1 MYHTGGY
8 GYVFIAQD
16 IKTGEDFALKVCSN
30 HPVSPPSIRFTAPIV
45 VSFGSISIEKAVHI
59 HVVQLRNHGLFEPS
73 TTQPA
78 RYR

>member
-30 HPVSPPSIRFTAPIV
+30 HHPVSPPSIRFTSPIV

-59 HVVQLRNHGLFEPS
+59 RVVQLRNRGLFEPS
-73 TTQPA
+73 TQPA